1 VILDDSTIADSSRI
15 LSGLSNGKTYW
26 WHVNAKN
33 LSGTGFWSS
42 VRRFSTTTEVTS
54 QYAIAGDWNM
64 VSLPLSVNDPR
75 KVAVFPTSTS
85 EAFGFGPATG
95 YVVEDTLRN
104 GTGYWLKFDSSQTVS
119 LTGNLRSEDT
129 VEVQEGWNIIG
140 SITFALDTGS
150 VVKVP
155 EGIVGSAYYGYSGGG
170 YFPSA
175 VVEPA
180 KAYWVKANSAGKLV
194 FSSAFRKEAADAE
207 KKNSQTSGAPRSADA
222 KKP

>member
-1 VILDDSTIADSSRI
+1 
-15 LSGLSNGKTYW
+15 
-26 WHVNAKN
+26 
-33 LSGTGFWSS
+33 
-42 VRRFSTTTEVTS
+42 
-54 QYAIAGDWNM
+54 
-64 VSLPLSVNDPR
+64 
-75 KVAVFPTSTS
+75 
-85 EAFGFGPATG
+85 
-95 YVVEDTLRN
+95 
-104 GTGYWLKFDSSQTVS
+104 
-119 LTGNLRSEDT
+119 

-222 KKP
+222 KNP